1 MLWAAIPAGMTD
13 RPLIALLAAGR
24 ASRFGADKLA
34 AACAGGP
41 LAGHA
46 VAAVLA
52 TGLPALCITAP
63 GARPDWL
70 PADIPAV
77 PNPDAAEGLA
87 TSVALA
93 AREAA
98 RRGAPSLLLHLADMP
113 CVTPA
118 LLLAVAEAGA
128 GALAACRYPS
138 GRPGVPARFPADR
151 FAELA
156 SLTGDRGAAALL
168 QADPAVVLV
177 DCAAD
182 DLIDVDTP
190 EALARAEA
198 VLNLRQ
204 RKAGQASSG

>member
-118 LLLAVAEAGA
+118 LLLAVTEAGA
-128 GALAACRYPS
+128 MAACRYPS

-156 SLTGDRGAAALL
+156 SLAGDRGAAALL

>member
-63 GARPDWL
+63 GARPSWL

-128 GALAACRYPS
+128 MGACRYPS

-156 SLTGDRGAAALL
+156 SLAGDRGAAALL